1 MRRYDFHHVDV
12 FADRP
17 LAGNPLAVFP
27 EAEGLTDA
35 EMQAIAREFNL
46 SETTFVLPPTDPAAA
61 YRVRIFTP
69 ASELPFAGHPLV
81 GTPWVMAQEGIVVLR
96 APRTEFR
103 QQAGIGTLPVTL
115 ETELD
120 PGARGGSRLRV
131 RRVVMTQGTPRSG
144 PEFSEADRAAVAAAL
159 GLPPGA
165 AGLPGL
171 PPQVLSTGIEHLLVP
186 LAAPEAVAAVR
197 PDLAAVGRLTERLGV
212 IGVYPFALIQPAAA
226 APGAA
231 VEARARFFAPS
242 AGIAEDPASGSAA
255 GPLGAYLSVRGRL
268 PGGRLTVHQGIEM
281 GRPSRLE
288 VEVEAGDAGG
298 GTVVRVAGRVVPVI
312 TGTLT
317 LP

>member
-46 SETTFVLPPTDPAAA
+46 SETTFVLPSTDPAAA

-69 ASELPFAGHPLV
+69 AIELPFAGHPLV
-81 GTPWVMAQEGIVVLR
+81 GTPWVMAHVGKVALR
-96 APRTEFR
+96 APRTELL
-103 QQAGIGTLPVTL
+103 QQVGIGTLPVTL
-115 ETELD
+115 ETEPD
-120 PGARGGSRLRV
+120 PEAPGSGRLRV
-131 RRVVMTQGTPRSG
+131 RRVVMTQGTPRFG
-144 PEFSEADRAAVAAAL
+144 PEVSEADRAAVAGAL
-159 GLPPGA
+159 GLPSGA

-171 PPQVLSTGIEHLLVP
+171 PPQVVSTGLEHLLVP
-186 LAAPEAVAAVR
+186 LAAPEAVAALR
-197 PDLAAVGRLTERLGV
+197 PDLAAVGRLTGRLGV
-212 IGVYPFALIQPAAA
+212 VGIYPFALLSSNAA
-226 APGAA
+226 APAAA
-231 VEARARFFAPS
+231 VEARARFFGPS
-242 AGIAEDPASGSAA
+242 AGVDEDPGTGSAA
-255 GPLGAYLSVRGRL
+255 GPLGAYLSARSRL

-281 GRPSRLE
+281 GQPSRLE
-288 VEVEAGDAGG
+288 VEVEAGSAGSES
-298 GTVVRVAGRVVPVI
+298 VVRVAGRVVPVI